1 MSKFTKGNRE
11 AATAPSSMIREIR
24 AQYAA
29 GRTQG
34 WLCKNYPYSIAQI
47 GRIVRGEVWKELPVL
62 ESMQG
67 QDGILAR
74 MLAVQQLTDAGGVP
88 PSPLDGGDAPSV
100 DHSTVAAIVATPE
113 LPD

>member
-62 ESMQG
+62 ASAQG

-74 MLAVQQLTDAGGVP
+74 MLTVQQLTDASVP
-88 PSPLDGGDAPSV
+88 PSPLDGGNAPSV
-100 DHSTVAAIVATPE
+100 EHSTVAAIVTTPE